1 MLRLCKSCK
10 SILYFCFVNKKIL
23 VGIVLLMSIA
33 LVGMMGIQIYLIG
46 DAVKVKEATF
56 VRDVNQAMQQVVMVL
71 EKEEM
76 QRQYAYHVNLINQ
89 RANLIA
95 VYDSL
100 KQSMAQD
107 IQKPMSQEEYSAFI
121 RRTTIAEQEL
131 QEMIFG
137 YNEANSVSKEMQPTR
152 IDSMVRV
159 ELKRY
164 GIDTGFELG
173 IYSPTKNAMLFQK
186 TGKFPQQLIDES
198 FAFDLYPTISPVRF
212 ADKLLIYFPHE
223 KRFLVRQ
230 LSELLFV
237 SGSLILII
245 ILAFASTILVIIR
258 QKKLSEMKND
268 FVNNMTH
275 EFKTPISTIALACEA
290 LRDND
295 IHKSEV
301 LYSTYISMI
310 DEENK
315 RLGSMAEQVLQSAVL
330 DKGELLLKKEKLDFH
345 EIIKEAVASK
355 MLMAKSKNG
364 HIFADLKADNSIVIG
379 DKVHLTN
386 IVLNL
391 IDNAL
396 KYTEIVP
403 QIVVKSRN
411 IPNAFELSVVDNG
424 IGISKA
430 NQKRIFEKL
439 YRVPTGNVHN
449 VKGFGLGLSY
459 VKAVVEKMGG
469 MIGVNSELKKG
480 STFYI
485 RLPLGSN

>member
-1 MLRLCKSCK
+1 MLRVCKPCK
-10 SILYFCFVNKKIL
+10 SIVYLCCVNKKLL
-23 VGIVLLMSIA
+23 VGIVLLMSAA
-33 LVGMMGIQIYLIG
+33 LIGMMGIQIYLIG

-56 VRDVNQAMQQVVMVL
+56 VRDVNQALQQVVMVL

-76 QRQYAYHVNLINQ
+76 ERQYAHHVNLMNR
-89 RANLIA
+89 RANVIA

-100 KQSMAQD
+100 KRSMAED
-107 IQKPMSQEEYSAFI
+107 LQKPMSQEEYAAFI
-121 RRTTIAEQEL
+121 RRTTIAEEKL

-137 YNEANSVSKEMQPTR
+137 YQEATSAVQEMQPVR
-152 IDSMVRV
+152 IDSMIRT
-159 ELKRY
+159 ELKRF
-164 GIDTGFELG
+164 GIETQFELG

-186 TGKFPQQLIDES
+186 TGRYPQQLIDQS

-212 ADKLLIYFPHE
+212 ADKLLVYFPHE

-237 SGSLILII
+237 SGLLILII
-245 ILAFASTILVIIR
+245 ILAFTSTIWVILR

-295 IHKSEV
+295 IQKSEV

-330 DKGELLLKKEKLDFH
+330 DKGELLLRRDRLDFH
-345 EIIKEAVASK
+345 EIIKEAVATK
-355 MLMAKSKNG
+355 MLQAKSRNG
-364 HIFADLKADNSIVIG
+364 HIFTDLKADEVIVTG

-396 KYTEIVP
+396 KYTEAVP
-403 QIVVKSRN
+403 QIIVKTRN
-411 IPNAFELSVVDNG
+411 IPNAFELSVTDNG
-424 IGISKA
+424 IGISKV

-459 VKAVVEKMGG
+459 VKAVVDKMGG

-480 STFYI
+480 STFFI
-485 RLPLGSN
+485 RLPLSSH

>member
-1 MLRLCKSCK
+1 M
-10 SILYFCFVNKKIL
+10 LYFCFVNKKLLI
-23 VGIVLLMSIA
+23 GIVLLMSLA
-33 LVGMMGIQIYLIG
+33 VTGMMGIQIYLIG

-56 VRDVNQAMQQVVMVL
+56 VRDVHQALQQVVVVL

-76 QRQYAYHVNLINQ
+76 QRQYAYHVNLMNE
-89 RANLIA
+89 RANLVA

-100 KQSMAQD
+100 KRSMKQE
-107 IQKPMSQEEYSAFI
+107 IQKPMTKEEYGSFI
-121 RRTTIAEQEL
+121 RRTTIAEEKL
-131 QEMIFG
+131 QDMIFG
-137 YNEANSVSKEMQPTR
+137 FNEQSSNIKEMEPLR
-152 IDSMVRV
+152 IDSMAKV
-159 ELKRY
+159 ELAKF
-164 GIDTGFELG
+164 GIDTYYELG

-186 TGKFPQQLIDES
+186 TGRFPQQLIDES

-212 ADKLLIYFPHE
+212 ADKLLVYFPNE

-237 SGSLILII
+237 SGALILTI
-245 ILAFASTILVIIR
+245 ILAFASTIYVILR
-258 QKKLSEMKND
+258 QKKLSEMKSD

-295 IHKSEV
+295 IQKSEV

-315 RLGSMAEQVLQSAVL
+315 RLGTMAEQVLQSAVL
-330 DKGELLLKKEKLDFH
+330 DKGELILKKDKLDFH
-345 EIIKEAVASK
+345 DIIKEAVATK
-355 MLMAKSKNG
+355 MLQAKSRNG
-364 HIFADLKADNSIVIG
+364 HIFADLKADDSFVIG

-391 IDNAL
+391 LDNAL
-396 KYTEIVP
+396 KYTEAVP

-459 VKAVVEKMGG
+459 VKASIEKMGG

-485 RLPLGSN
+485 RLPLEGN

>member
-1 MLRLCKSCK
+1 MLSYCKSCK
-10 SILYFCFVNKKIL
+10 SIVYLCGVNKKLLI
-23 VGIVLLMSIA
+23 GIVLLMSAA
-33 LVGMMGIQIYLIG
+33 LVGMMAIQIYLIG

-76 QRQYAYHVNLINQ
+76 QRQYEYHMNMMNQ
-89 RANLIA
+89 RANLMA

-100 KQSMAQD
+100 KKSMAIELQ
-107 IQKPMSQEEYSAFI
+107 QPMTKDEYAAFI
-121 RRTTIAEQEL
+121 RRTTIAEEKL

-137 YNEANSVSKEMQPTR
+137 FNESSNTIKELQPVT
-152 IDSMVRV
+152 IDSMVRL

-164 GIDTGFELG
+164 GIETVFELG

-186 TGKFPQQLIDES
+186 TGRYPQQLIDQS

-212 ADKLLIYFPHE
+212 SDKLLLYFPNE

-230 LSELLFV
+230 LSSLLFV
-237 SGSLILII
+237 SGSFILII
-245 ILAFASTILVIIR
+245 ILAFASTIWVILR

-295 IHKSEV
+295 IQKSEV

-330 DKGELLLKKEKLDFH
+330 DKGELILRKDRLDFH
-345 EIIKEAVASK
+345 DIIREAVATK
-355 MLMAKSKNG
+355 MLQAKSRNG
-364 HIFADLKADNSIVIG
+364 HIFADLKADDSLVTG

-391 IDNAL
+391 LDNAL
-396 KYTEIVP
+396 KYTETAP

-411 IPNAFELSVVDNG
+411 IPNAFELSVTDNG
-424 IGISKA
+424 MGISKV

-485 RLPLGSN
+485 RLPLSS

>member
-1 MLRLCKSCK
+1 MV
-10 SILYFCFVNKKIL
+10 YFCSVNKKLLI
-23 VGIVLLMSIA
+23 GIVLLMSLA
-33 LVGMMGIQIYLIG
+33 VTGMMGIQIYLIG

-56 VRDVNQAMQQVVMVL
+56 VRDVHQALQQVVGVL

-76 QRQYAYHVNLINQ
+76 QRQYAYHVNLMNQ
-89 RANLIA
+89 RANLIS

-100 KQSMAQD
+100 KRSMKQE
-107 IQKPMSQEEYSAFI
+107 IQRPMTKEEYSSFI
-121 RRTTIAEQEL
+121 RRTTIAEEKL

-137 YNEANSVSKEMQPTR
+137 YNEQSSNIKEMEPLR
-152 IDSMVRV
+152 IDSMAKV
-159 ELKRY
+159 ELAKF
-164 GIDTGFELG
+164 GIDTYFELG

-186 TGKFPQQLIDES
+186 TGRYPQQLIDES

-212 ADKLLIYFPHE
+212 ADKLLVYFPNE

-237 SGSLILII
+237 SGALILTI
-245 ILAFASTILVIIR
+245 ILAFASTIFVILR
-258 QKKLSEMKND
+258 QKKLSEMKSD

-295 IHKSEV
+295 IQKSEV

-315 RLGSMAEQVLQSAVL
+315 RLGTMAEQVLQSAVL
-330 DKGELLLKKEKLDFH
+330 EKGELILKKERLNFH
-345 EIIKEAVASK
+345 DIIKEAVATK
-355 MLMAKSKNG
+355 MLQAKSRNG
-364 HIFADLKADNSIVIG
+364 HIFADLKADDSFVIG

-391 IDNAL
+391 LDNAL
-396 KYTEIVP
+396 KYTEAVP

-459 VKAVVEKMGG
+459 VKVSIEKMGG

-485 RLPLGSN
+485 RLPLEGN

>member
-1 MLRLCKSCK
+1 MCCKPRK
-10 SILYFCFVNKKIL
+10 SIIYLCSVNKKLII
-23 VGIVLLMSIA
+23 GIVLIMAIA
-33 LVGMMGIQIYLIG
+33 LIGMMTIQIYLIG

-56 VRDVNQAMQQVVMVL
+56 VRDVNQAMNHVVMVI

-76 QRQYAYHVNLINQ
+76 QRQFEHHMNLINR
-89 RANLIA
+89 RANLIS

-100 KQSMAQD
+100 NLSMQTEL
-107 IQKPMSQEEYSAFI
+107 QKPMNQEEYAAFM
-121 RRTTIAEQEL
+121 RRTTLAQEML

-137 YNEANSVSKEMQPTR
+137 YKEESSVSKQTEPVR
-152 IDSMVRV
+152 IDSMVKS

-164 GIDTGFELG
+164 GINTYFELG
-173 IYSPTKNAMLFQK
+173 IYSPTRNAMLFQK
-186 TGKFPQQLIDES
+186 SGKYPQQLLDES
-198 FAFDLYPTISPVRF
+198 FAFDMYPTIAPVRF
-212 ADKLLIYFPHE
+212 ADKILVYFPNE

-230 LSELLFV
+230 LSELLFI
-237 SGSLILII
+237 SGALILII
-245 ILAFASTILVIIR
+245 IMGFTATIFVIFR

-275 EFKTPISTIALACEA
+275 EFKTPISTIGLACEA

-295 IHKSEV
+295 IQKSEV

-330 DKGELLLKKEKLDFH
+330 DKGELILKKEKVDIH
-345 EIIKEAVASK
+345 EIIREAMASK
-355 MLMAKSKNG
+355 MLQAKSRNG
-364 HIFADLKADNSIVIG
+364 HIFSELKAEDHHVLG
-379 DKVHLTN
+379 DPVHLTN
-386 IVLNL
+386 VVLNL

-396 KYTEIVP
+396 KYTEDVP
-403 QIVVKSRN
+403 QIIVRSRN
-411 IPNAFELSVVDNG
+411 IPNAIEFSVQDNG
-424 IGISKA
+424 IGIGKS

-459 VKAVVEKMGG
+459 VKAVVEKQGG
-469 MIGVNSELKKG
+469 MIGVSSEIKKG

-485 RLPLGSN
+485 RLPLT

>member
-1 MLRLCKSCK
+1 MVYL
-10 SILYFCFVNKKIL
+10 CFVNKKLLI
-23 VGIVLLMSIA
+23 GIVVLMSAA
-33 LVGMMGIQIYLIG
+33 LAGMMAIQIYLIG

-76 QRQYAYHVNLINQ
+76 KRQYEYHVTLMNE

-100 KQSMAQD
+100 KRSMAVEL
-107 IQKPMSQEEYSAFI
+107 QKPMTQDEYAAFI
-121 RRTTIAEQEL
+121 RRTTIAEEKL

-137 YNEANSVSKEMQPTR
+137 YNEASERIKELQPVR
-152 IDSMVRV
+152 IDSMLRA
-159 ELKRY
+159 EFRRF
-164 GIDTGFELG
+164 GIDTDFELG

-186 TGKFPQQLIDES
+186 TGRYPQQLIDQS

-212 ADKLLIYFPHE
+212 ADRLLVYFPYE

-230 LSELLFV
+230 LSTLLLV
-237 SGSLILII
+237 SGLFILVI
-245 ILAFASTILVIIR
+245 ILAFASTIWVILR

-275 EFKTPISTIALACEA
+275 EFKTPISTIGLACEA

-295 IHKSEV
+295 IQKSEV

-315 RLGSMAEQVLQSAVL
+315 RLGMMAEQVLQSAVL
-330 DKGELLLKKEKLDFH
+330 EKGQLMLRQDKLDFH
-345 EIIKEAVASK
+345 ELIREAVASK
-355 MLMAKSKNG
+355 MLQAKSRNG
-364 HIFADLKADNSIVIG
+364 HIFADLKAEHCVVTG

-386 IVLNL
+386 VVLNL
-391 IDNAL
+391 LDNAL
-396 KYTEIVP
+396 KYTEDIP
-403 QIVVKSRN
+403 QIVVRSRN
-411 IPNAFELSVVDNG
+411 IPNAIELSVTDNG
-424 IGISKA
+424 MGISRA

-485 RLPLGSN
+485 RLPLSSQA